1 MATTRQRIFAAL
13 LPLALLGGCES
24 FGRGV
29 TQAVLDG
36 SGSTGEDTR
45 SCEVEGR
52 PFPGIE
58 PFLEAQDKLPPFVEG
73 DSNRPEVKVLF
84 VHGIGTHAPGHGTAL
99 RNNLATQLGLEIRA
113 PRPKRIVIAHPEFP
127 GQNLGEIN
135 VSRLTDTAQ
144 RRDLLF
150 YELTWSPIT
159 QPDKDLLA
167 FDKEQDYVL
176 RRAAVNQAMRTFVN
190 DIAPDPLAYAGQKR
204 EPILVSVGQSICWV
218 VSRGWSELP
227 ELTEGQWCGPD
238 FPGIGSRLELDDF
251 AIITHSL
258 GSRATLDALQ
268 RLTNLPIAADPRLK
282 RMADDFRAREVQ
294 LFMLS
299 NQLPLLEAG
308 REGQQIVGQT
318 GAYCGPTP
326 AKPGRFFAET
336 QIVAFSDPERPDE
349 LPHTGPVRRQVH
361 RLAPV
366 PERDQR
372 HDQRGGGELP
382 ARPGR
387 CRQSPRGALGLWA
400 GRSGR
405 RPDCPGC
412 RQPAR
417 GAGRR
422 RALHLARD
430 PGRPDALISPDGP
443 CPRRGWRHRSSATR
457 TPRRHPDRDARAR

>member
-13 LPLALLGGCES
+13 VPLALLGGCES

-36 SGSTGEDTR
+36 SGSTDEDTR

-73 DSNRPEVKVLF
+73 DSDRPEVKVLF

-204 EPILVSVGQSICWV
+204 EPILVSVAQSICWV

-227 ELTEGQWCGPD
+227 ELTERQWCGPD
-238 FPGIGSRLELDDF
+238 LPGIGSRLELDDF

-268 RLTNLPIAADPRLK
+268 RLTNLPMTADPGLTRI
-282 RMADDFRAREVQ
+282 ADDFRVREVQ

-308 REGQQIVGQT
+308 REGQQIVEQA
-318 GAYCGPTP
+318 GAYCGPNAT
-326 AKPGRFFAET
+326 KPGRFLAET
-336 QIVAFSDPERPDE
+336 QIVAFSDPNDLMSYPIPDQFADRFIDSR
-349 LPHTGPVRRQVH
+349 LCPSVTNVMINVAAVNSLLGLGDVANPLAAHSGYGPDDRV
-361 RLAPV
+361 
-366 PERDQR
+366 
-372 HDQRGGGELP
+372 
-382 ARPGR
+382 
-387 CRQSPRGALGLWA
+387 GALI
-400 GRSGR
+400 
-405 RPDCPGC
+405 
-412 RQPAR
+412 AR
-417 GAGRR
+417 GAGNPHVAPVVAER
-422 RALHLARD
+422 
-430 PGRPDALISPDGP
+430 
-443 CPRRGWRHRSSATR
+443 CTWRETQEGLMR
-457 TPRRHPDRDARAR
+457 

>member
-13 LPLALLGGCES
+13 VPLALLGGCES

-36 SGSTGEDTR
+36 SGSTDEDTR

-73 DSNRPEVKVLF
+73 DSDRPEVKVLF

-204 EPILVSVGQSICWV
+204 EPILVSVAQSICWV

-227 ELTEGQWCGPD
+227 ELTERQWCGPD
-238 FPGIGSRLELDDF
+238 LPGIGSRLELDDF

-268 RLTNLPIAADPRLK
+268 RLTNLPMTADPGLTRI
-282 RMADDFRAREVQ
+282 ADDFRVREVQ

-308 REGQQIVGQT
+308 REGQQIVEQA
-318 GAYCGPTP
+318 GAYCGPNAT
-326 AKPGRFFAET
+326 KPGRFLAET
-336 QIVAFSDPERPDE
+336 QIVAFSDPNDLMSYPIPDQFADRFIDSR
-349 LPHTGPVRRQVH
+349 LCPSVTNVMINVAAVNSLLGLGDVANPLAAHSGYGPDDRV
-361 RLAPV
+361 
-366 PERDQR
+366 
-372 HDQRGGGELP
+372 
-382 ARPGR
+382 
-387 CRQSPRGALGLWA
+387 GALI
-400 GRSGR
+400 
-405 RPDCPGC
+405 
-412 RQPAR
+412 AR
-417 GAGRR
+417 GAGNPHVAPVVAERCTWRETQEGLRR
-422 RALHLARD
+422 
-430 PGRPDALISPDGP
+430 
-443 CPRRGWRHRSSATR
+443 
-457 TPRRHPDRDARAR
+457 

>member
-1 MATTRQRIFAAL
+1 MATTRHRIFAAL

-36 SGSTGEDTR
+36 TSSTGEDTR
-45 SCEVEGR
+45 NCEVEGR

-204 EPILVSVGQSICWV
+204 EPILVSVAQSICWV

-227 ELTEGQWCGPD
+227 ELTERQWCGPD
-238 FPGIGSRLELDDF
+238 LPGIGSRLELDDF

-268 RLTNLPIAADPRLK
+268 RLTNLPMTADPGLTRI
-282 RMADDFRAREVQ
+282 ADDFRVREVQ

-308 REGQQIVGQT
+308 REGQQIVEQA
-318 GAYCGPTP
+318 GAYCGPNAT
-326 AKPGRFFAET
+326 KPGRFLAET
-336 QIVAFSDPERPDE
+336 QIVAFSDPNDLMSYPIPDQFADRFIDSR
-349 LPHTGPVRRQVH
+349 LCPSVTNVMINVAAVNSLLGLGDVANPLAAHSGYGPDDRV
-361 RLAPV
+361 
-366 PERDQR
+366 
-372 HDQRGGGELP
+372 
-382 ARPGR
+382 
-387 CRQSPRGALGLWA
+387 GALI
-400 GRSGR
+400 
-405 RPDCPGC
+405 
-412 RQPAR
+412 AR
-417 GAGRR
+417 GAGNPHVAPVVAER
-422 RALHLARD
+422 
-430 PGRPDALISPDGP
+430 
-443 CPRRGWRHRSSATR
+443 CTWRETQEGLMR
-457 TPRRHPDRDARAR
+457 